1 MAIDRYWQRLNKSL
15 QSQTVILRRE
25 RTYFVKT
32 EVLTSP
38 TAVARDTLQM
48 IPRAENKAVLEVRHS
63 LQQRTKIRLSFDCLV
78 RGCKQS
84 SYKRLKQMGCLLSC
98 PTPEQAELAI
108 EAILSFAQSLD
119 GIWLTASPEPG
130 QVAPVEP
137 AKAQGVDSTASGDQ
151 PTIRSESADDLQE
164 P

>member
-1 MAIDRYWQRLNKSL
+1 MQTINTGL
-15 QSQTVILRRE
+15 QCEQVLLEHKVVQLIRRQDLTQPILTMRQ
-25 RTYFVKT
+25 
-32 EVLTSP
+32 
-38 TAVARDTLQM
+38 TLQLGERQRNRG
-48 IPRAENKAVLEVRHS
+48 ILDVRHS
-63 LQQRTKIRLSFDCLV
+63 LGQRTNIRI
-78 RGCKQS
+78 GCEGLTRIGVS
-84 SYKRLKQMGCLLSC
+84 TGYKRLRHCAVFLSC

-151 PTIRSESADDLQE
+151 PAISSESADDLQE